1 MHTNDDTT
9 SRTATIAR
17 LNDDARLGLDHRAR
31 VLFTSNCLET
41 FRPTPETHVAFVQAE
56 LLKAFRHCE
65 FAAES
70 PEHDFASI
78 LHRDRKVWMKID
90 LYEKKF
96 VKNRRQRGAFFGH
109 CGPSCGRSRFCVHHR
124 SPRNWRVRWSTTVE
138 RG

>member
-1 MHTNDDTT
+1 MPVADSNT

-17 LNDDARLGLDHRAR
+17 LNDDARLGLDRRAR

-41 FRPTPETHVAFVQAE
+41 FRPTPETHLAFVQAE

-65 FAAES
+65 FAADS

-90 LYEKKF
+90 LYDPGL
-96 VKNRRQRGAFFGH
+96 VKIALNGSFSSWAG
-109 CGPSCGRSRFCVHHR
+109 GPHTQCSRIGFIRSEV
-124 SPRNWRVRWSTTVE
+124 S
-138 RG
+138 

>member
-90 LYEKKF
+90 YYDLTCDYGSEDPA
-96 VKNRRQRGAFFGH
+96 NAAITT
-109 CGPSCGRSRFCVHHR
+109 
-124 SPRNWRVRWSTTVE
+124 RVITILLPE
-138 RG
+138 DY